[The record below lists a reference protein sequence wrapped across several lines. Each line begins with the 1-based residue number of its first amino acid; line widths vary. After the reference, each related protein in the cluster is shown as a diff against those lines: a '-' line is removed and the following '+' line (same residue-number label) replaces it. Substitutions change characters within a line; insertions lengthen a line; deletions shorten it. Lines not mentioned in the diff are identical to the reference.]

1 MKKKNNK
8 KKLNKAEITLKHPSY
23 KPTKKELR
31 EVVRPE
37 KEFGS
42 AFEELGEDELE
53 RFNAHAEH
61 LLRPVNIHW
70 EK

>member
-1 MKKKNNK
+1 MKKELNK
-8 KKLNKAEITLKHPSY
+8 KEVVLKHPSY

-42 AFEELGEDELE
+42 PIDELGEDELQ
-53 RFNAHAEH
+53 RFNNHVEH
-61 LLRPVNIHW
+61 LLRPVKIHL